1 MENMKIDNAQVTS
14 SSVFGLHK
22 PYYGRLNLLSFHG
35 DPARSAWC
43 ANSKDKDPYL
53 EVAFGQATT
62 LSGVAIQGLS
72 LFDNFVTSF
81 RLCYGDDGKNF
92 ECVQEAENDKVSGI
106 LGIRIRLKTQLFYPF
121 SKRSAPHENR
131 KTAFSKSSTLE
142 TVFEKFRFR

>member
-1 MENMKIDNAQVTS
+1 MKLDNAQITS

-43 ANSKDKDPYL
+43 ASAGDKDPYL
-53 EVAFGQATT
+53 QVAFGQDTT

-81 RLCYGDDGKNF
+81 RLCYSNDGSNF
-92 ECVQEAENDKVSGI
+92 DCVQETGNEKVCLYVSITSTGI
-106 LGIRIRLKTQLFYPF
+106 LAFGIQN
-121 SKRSAPHENR
+121 SKY
-131 KTAFSKSSTLE
+131 
-142 TVFEKFRFR
+142 

>member
-62 LSGVAIQGLS
+62 LSGNSYSFENATFLS
-72 LFDNFVTSF
+72 VFKKIRST
-81 RLCYGDDGKNF
+81 R
-92 ECVQEAENDKVSGI
+92 EQENG
-106 LGIRIRLKTQLFYPF
+106 
-121 SKRSAPHENR
+121 
-131 KTAFSKSSTLE
+131 
-142 TVFEKFRFR
+142 VFEKFHFGDGLRKVPFSVTVSLFTCGQKANP